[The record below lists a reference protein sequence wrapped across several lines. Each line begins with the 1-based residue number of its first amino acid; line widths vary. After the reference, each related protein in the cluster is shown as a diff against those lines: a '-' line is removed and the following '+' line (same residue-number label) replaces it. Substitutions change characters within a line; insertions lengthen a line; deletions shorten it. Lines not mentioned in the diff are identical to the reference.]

1 MRLCRKSRYRFLKR
15 FNNMSKIYITTREAA
30 ILSRLLE
37 KVAKMVNSSQVIAAA
52 CDIDRHDTK
61 IIDDIQNRIKQ

>member
-1 MRLCRKSRYRFLKR
+1 
-15 FNNMSKIYITTREAA
+15 MSKIYITTREAA

-52 CDIDRHDTK
+52 CDIDRHDTQVLN
-61 IIDDIQNRIKQ
+61 DIQKRVKQ

>member
-1 MRLCRKSRYRFLKR
+1 
-15 FNNMSKIYITTREAA
+15 MSKIYITTREAA